1 MSTRLE
7 AKGVVMTKKWKAV
20 VLFSLSL
27 NLVCLVVVVDLGNK
41 LVDAQ
46 LENLNLFL
54 KLSSDQQALR
64 RELNAAK
71 TTFDKGR

>member
-1 MSTRLE
+1 
-7 AKGVVMTKKWKAV
+7 MTKKWKAV
-20 VLFSLSL
+20 VLLSLSL
-27 NLVCLVVVVDLGNK
+27 NLGCFVVVVDIGQR

-71 TTFDKGR
+71 ATFDHPQ